1 MALNNNN
8 DKGNNMKLNKTEI
21 ETLLNTLLPTIHDY
35 EMLSENTE
43 GYEKEIATNR
53 YQVLTHLYDRLT
65 EEAVWKHLK

>member
-1 MALNNNN
+1 
-8 DKGNNMKLNKTEI
+8 MKLNKTEI

-65 EEAVWKHLK
+65 EEAV

>member
-35 EMLSENTE
+35 ETISINGE
-43 GYEKEIATNR
+43 GYEKEIATER
-53 YQVLTHLYDRLT
+53 YQVLTHLYERLT
-65 EEAVWKHLK
+65 EEAK